1 MTHLTNIS
9 RGHARRTR
17 LHDTLLALGARP
29 LLLPAVVLAL
39 EEVAVAAVAVLG
51 TVVGALVAFV
61 GGEGG
66 EGEEQDAEEEED
78 EVEGGFHFGVES
90 GF

>member
-1 MTHLTNIS
+1 MTHLTHIPASHAS
-9 RGHARRTR
+9 RTGY
-17 LHDTLLALGARP
+17 HDALLTLGARP
-29 LLLPAVVLAL
+29 LVLPAVVLAL

-51 TVVGALVAFV
+51 TVVGAIVAFV

-78 EVEGGFHFGVES
+78 EVEGGFHLGVES